1 MISFR
6 MFVKSVRHAWRGLCD
21 VARAAQSFRLQL
33 VVGAGVVLCVIT
45 LPLLTWERILLVL
58 LVVSVLV
65 LEIVNSIFERLA
77 DAVHPRMHPTVR
89 EIKDMM
95 AGAVLLLACTAAIIG
110 CVIIFPH
117 LFVFVCEGVGGRV
130 SGEWPDEWGVVC
142 TWFSTAFANDVVK

>member
-1 MISFR
+1 MISPKLFL
-6 MFVKSVRHAWRGLCD
+6 KSLRHAWRGLCD
-21 VARAAQSFRLQL
+21 IVREEQSFRLQL
-33 VVGAGVVLCVIT
+33 FAGAAVMLCVVV
-45 LPLLTWERILLVL
+45 LPLLVWERILLTL

-95 AGAVLLLACTAAIIG
+95 AGAVLLVACTSAVIG

-117 LFVFVCEGVGGRV
+117 LASLFCTSTLLGVL
-130 SGEWPDEWGVVC
+130 GVAC
-142 TWFSTAFANDVVK
+142 AW

>member
-1 MISFR
+1 MLSPRLFL
-6 MFVKSVRHAWRGLCD
+6 KSLRHAWRGLCD
-21 VARAAQSFRLQL
+21 VAREEQSFRLQL
-33 VVGAGVVLCVIT
+33 MVGGAVVLCVIT
-45 LPLLTWERILLVL
+45 LPLLVWERILLIL

-95 AGAVLLLACTAAIIG
+95 AGAVLLVACTSAIVG

-117 LFVFVCEGVGGRV
+117 VFTVFCTSTLRGVL
-130 SGEWPDEWGVVC
+130 GVTC
-142 TWFSTAFANDVVK
+142 AW

>member
-1 MISFR
+1 MISPRLFI
-6 MFVKSVRHAWRGLCD
+6 KSLRHAWRGLCD
-21 VARAAQSFRLQL
+21 VARAEQSFRLQL
-33 VVGAGVVLCVIT
+33 VMGAAVVFCVVT
-45 LPLLTWERILLVL
+45 LPLLVWERILLIL

-95 AGAVLLLACTAAIIG
+95 AGAVLLVACTSAIVG

-117 LFVFVCEGVGGRV
+117 LASLFCTSALPGVLSV
-130 SGEWPDEWGVVC
+130 TCAW
-142 TWFSTAFANDVVK
+142 

>member
-1 MISFR
+1 MISPRLFL
-6 MFVKSVRHAWRGLCD
+6 KSLRHAWRGLCD
-21 VARAAQSFRLQL
+21 VARAEQSFRLQL
-33 VVGAGVVLCVIT
+33 VVGSMVAICAVA
-45 LPLLTWERILLVL
+45 LPFLVWERILLIL

-95 AGAVLLLACTAAIIG
+95 AGAVLLAACTSAIIG

-117 LFVFVCEGVGGRV
+117 VFTLFCTSALPGVFGVACA
-130 SGEWPDEWGVVC
+130 W
-142 TWFSTAFANDVVK
+142 

>member
-1 MISFR
+1 MISPRLFI
-6 MFVKSVRHAWRGLCD
+6 KSLRHAWRGLCD
-21 VARAAQSFRLQL
+21 VARAEQSFRLQL
-33 VVGAGVVLCVIT
+33 LIGAAVVLCVIT
-45 LPLLTWERILLVL
+45 LPLLVWERILLIL

-95 AGAVLLLACTAAIIG
+95 AGAVLLVACTSAIVG

-117 LFVFVCEGVGGRV
+117 LASLFCTSALPGVL
-130 SGEWPDEWGVVC
+130 GVTC
-142 TWFSTAFANDVVK
+142 AW

>member
-1 MISFR
+1 MISPRLFL
-6 MFVKSVRHAWRGLCD
+6 KSLRHAWRGLCD
-21 VARAAQSFRLQL
+21 VAREEQSFRLQL
-33 VVGAGVVLCVIT
+33 FMGAVVMLCVVT
-45 LPLLTWERILLVL
+45 LPLLVWERILLTL

-95 AGAVLLLACTAAIIG
+95 AGAVLLAACTSAIVG

-117 LFVFVCEGVGGRV
+117 LLALFCVDALPGVLGIA
-130 SGEWPDEWGVVC
+130 C
-142 TWFSTAFANDVVK
+142 TW